1 MVDRNETVTLVVSK
15 GAKKITVPSGIVN
28 SSLETAKDTI
38 KKQVLKLR
46 LYMNTV
52 TEVLMWLFHVH
63 HQKEHLFQRTVLL
76 L

>member
-38 KKQVLKLR
+38 KSR
-46 LYMNTV
+46 S
-52 TEVLMWLFHVH
+52 
-63 HQKEHLFQRTVLL
+63 
-76 L
+76 